1 MAMVLIEENNKYQ
14 INCSGAVSATSEIH
28 ELYNR
33 LCASILSDVDFFIE
47 EKDKFIFVEYKNS
60 CIKEAAN
67 SDAFLPSDDKTI
79 RKIARKFYDSTFY
92 LRLKMKEGTKP
103 LDYVYILEYPKGDSV
118 TRKAIR
124 NKISNYLP
132 FSLQE
137 ELSAKTPLIENF
149 QVLSIA
155 EWNEK
160 YQDYPLAPL
169 CPPA

>member
-1 MAMVLIEENNKYQ
+1 MATVLIEENQKYQ
-14 INCSGAVSATSEIH
+14 MDCCKAVSATSEINA
-28 ELYNR
+28 LYNR
-33 LCASILSDVDFFIE
+33 LCNSILSDVDFFIE
-47 EKDKFIFVEYKNS
+47 EEKKFIFIEYKNA

-67 SDAFLPSDDKTI
+67 ADAFKPSDDSSI

-137 ELSAKTPLIENF
+137 ELSAKKPLIEDF

-160 YQDYPLAPL
+160 YQDYPLTPL